1 MNFNIKN
8 WELLDKQQYFP
19 YDLKITLKP
28 CYKCNQKCW
37 FCKEYDN
44 NSKQWNYDDCLLVLD
59 KLKTLP
65 ERFKKI
71 FIYFYGGE
79 PTLNPNLEFIIQE
92 LYKNLGNRIAKIQ
105 IQTNLSISIDRLKN
119 FKQPNLEIC
128 SSYHIGKQD
137 VSEFILKLRK
147 LKELDILGYCF
158 INTEYNKEK
167 QFIQEFNLLA
177 KEIPNH
183 LKMRFTIDYTKNP
196 VDYRDYFYFSKKYP
210 YLMNY
215 LEQEYKFKI
224 NSAIIGYDEAYNKKY
239 HEQLYLTKCS
249 CVAQNLVIDNNLNV
263 YCCNDYAK
271 PEYNIN
277 PINIKDLDFNLYFKD
292 YVICRLKQC
301 NDGLEFKKWR

>member
-1 MNFNIKN
+1 
-8 WELLDKQQYFP
+8 
-19 YDLKITLKP
+19 
-28 CYKCNQKCW
+28 
-37 FCKEYDN
+37 
-44 NSKQWNYDDCLLVLD
+44 
-59 KLKTLP
+59 
-65 ERFKKI
+65 
-71 FIYFYGGE
+71 
-79 PTLNPNLEFIIQE
+79 
-92 LYKNLGNRIAKIQ
+92 
-105 IQTNLSISIDRLKN
+105 
-119 FKQPNLEIC
+119 
-128 SSYHIGKQD
+128 
-137 VSEFILKLRK
+137 
-147 LKELDILGYCF
+147 
-158 INTEYNKEK
+158 
-167 QFIQEFNLLA
+167 
-177 KEIPNH
+177 
-183 LKMRFTIDYTKNP
+183 MRFTIDYTKNP

-224 NSAIIGYDEAYNKKY
+224 NNSNDKVIGYDEAYNKKY